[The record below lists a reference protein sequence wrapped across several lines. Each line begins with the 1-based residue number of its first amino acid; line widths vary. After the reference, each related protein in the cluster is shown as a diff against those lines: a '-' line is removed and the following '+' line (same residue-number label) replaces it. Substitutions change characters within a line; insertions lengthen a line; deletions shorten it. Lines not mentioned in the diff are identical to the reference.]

1 LNEPRRQKGKPTIDQ
16 RLEAVVQ
23 TLEIVARMQL
33 TTETELSRL
42 TKLSIKVMTSHE
54 DRIKKLERRK

>member
-1 LNEPRRQKGKPTIDQ
+1 MSEPRRQKGKPTIDQ

-33 TTETELSRL
+33 TTETELARL
-42 TKLSIKVMTSHE
+42 SKLSVKVMTSHE
-54 DRIKKLERRK
+54 NRIKKLERRK